1 MGNTGNRTILTRYIK
16 MKVIYKITYPN
27 GKIYVGKDSTG
38 DILRYFGSPDR
49 SYIENDFSWEE
60 LQDITLR
67 KEIVF
72 SSDDITESEL
82 KKKESEHIEQLCSN
96 NPEKGYNILPKF
108 K

>member
-1 MGNTGNRTILTRYIK
+1 

-49 SYIENDFSWEE
+49 QYLEKDFTREE

-67 KEIVF
+67 KKILF
-72 SSDDITESEL
+72 SSEDISDFEL
-82 KKKESEHIEQLCSN
+82 SKKETDFIIQCESN
-96 NPEKGYNILPKF
+96 NPDKGYNILPKW
-108 K
+108 KG